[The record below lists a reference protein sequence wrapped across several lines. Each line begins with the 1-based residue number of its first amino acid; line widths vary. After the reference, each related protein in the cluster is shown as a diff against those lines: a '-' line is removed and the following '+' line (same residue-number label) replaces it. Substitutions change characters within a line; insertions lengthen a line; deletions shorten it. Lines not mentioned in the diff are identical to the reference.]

1 MKDLN
6 SYLFKSNFEKVAKLI
21 QEGVDVN
28 GKYGI
33 GIRPIIAAINSDNPK
48 MLSYIIAKGAD
59 VNIDNGL
66 PLYETI
72 DICIDGMIQDNRSE
86 PHQVHL
92 EMIKIL
98 LMNGAK
104 LELKNERAERAIDL
118 IVQYAYSEKSFD
130 RLKSYFRPLIPEIDA
145 LIKRK
150 SN

>member
-6 SYLFKSNFEKVAKLI
+6 AYIFESNFEKVAELI
-21 QEGVDVN
+21 KEGVDVN

-33 GIRPIIAAINSDNPK
+33 GVRPIISAINSDNPK
-48 MLSYIIAKGAD
+48 MLSYIIAQGAD

-72 DICIDGMIQDNRSE
+72 DICIDGMIQDNRRE
-86 PHQVHL
+86 PHQGYL

-98 LMNGAK
+98 LRNGAK
-104 LELKNERAERAIDL
+104 LELKNERAERGIDL

-150 SN
+150 AN

>member
-72 DICIDGMIQDNRSE
+72 DTCIDGMIQDNRSE
-86 PHQVHL
+86 PHQVYL

>member
-6 SYLFKSNFEKVAKLI
+6 AYIFESNFEKVAKLI
-21 QEGVDVN
+21 QEGADVN
-28 GKYGI
+28 GKDRI
-33 GIRPIIAAINSDNPK
+33 GVRPIISAVNSGNSK
-48 MLSYIIAKGAD
+48 MLRYIIAHEAD

-86 PHQVHL
+86 PHQVYL

-104 LELKNERAERAIDL
+104 LELKNERGERGIDL

-130 RLKSYFRPLIPEIDA
+130 RLKSFFRPLIPEIDV
-145 LIKRK
+145 LIKRN

>member
-86 PHQVHL
+86 PHQVYL